1 MARSKKPRRS
11 GGAGLGDAKDDVEV
25 AGAAEHRGAG
35 GEGGGDQSSSRGRG
49 RPSWD
54 EAVETGING
63 YRGSGG

>member
-11 GGAGLGDAKDDVEV
+11 GAADPGDGKNGVEIS
-25 AGAAEHRGAG
+25 GAAEHGAAG
-35 GEGGGDQSSSRGRG
+35 GEGGGGASSSRGRG